1 MKHLKQFESYFD
13 KDSLW
18 TEWEGDFILTAFDEG
33 RITDTK
39 KEVETK
45 PTYRSNGDQVETT
58 FTFKIDGRP
67 IFVQYI
73 EYPNRDPHIVIRI
86 GGYFTDISKDSE
98 YRAEILDRCFKTIQ

>member
-33 RITDTK
+33 RITDAK
-39 KEVETK
+39 KEIETK
-45 PTYRSNGDQVETT
+45 PAYRSNGDQVETT
-58 FTFKIDGRP
+58 FTFKIDSRP

-98 YRAEILDRCFKTIQ
+98 YRTEILKRCMDTIK

>member
-1 MKHLKQFESYFD
+1 MKHLKQFENYFD

-33 RITDTK
+33 RITDAK

-45 PTYRSNGDQVETT
+45 PAYRSNGDQVETT
-58 FTFKIDGRP
+58 FTFKIDGKS

-86 GGYFTDISKDSE
+86 GGYFTTIPTDSE
-98 YRAEILDRCFKTIQ
+98 YRTEILDRCFKTIE

>member
-13 KDSLW
+13 KDSPW
-18 TEWEGDFILTAFDEG
+18 TEWEGDLILKAFDED
-33 RITDTK
+33 RITDAT

-45 PTYRSNGDQVETT
+45 PAYRIDGDQVETT

-73 EYPNRDPHIVIRI
+73 EYPHRDPHIVIRVDAYTTRI
-86 GGYFTDISKDSE
+86 PLDSE
-98 YRAEILDRCFKTIQ
+98 YRTEILDRCFKTIQ

>member
-18 TEWEGDFILTAFDEG
+18 TEADGDVILNAFDEG
-33 RITDTK
+33 KITDATK
-39 KEVETK
+39 EIETK
-45 PTYRSNGDQVETT
+45 PAYRSNGDQVETT
-58 FTFKIDGRP
+58 FRFKIDGKS

-86 GGYFTDISKDSE
+86 GGYFTTIPTDSE
-98 YRAEILDRCFKTIQ
+98 YRTEILKRCMDTIK